1 MLIGKRM
8 NVEDI
13 SYATGISR
21 GVVEQYRELHKSEN
35 NINSDEN

>member
-8 NVEDI
+8 TVEEI

-21 GVVEQYRELHKSEN
+21 GVVEQYKELNKSEN
-35 NINSDEN
+35 NINRDEN